1 MSDPQQTAAEG
12 RRWLPEFAE
21 AVDGETDRLLRIA
34 AWLPSFATGLSSE
47 TGITVRTLLAA
58 FLFGEDPV
66 SRWFQDNSSS
76 IAQRVLGRL
85 VERDERRRLMA
96 AVTAGALPDVGS
108 DLSLFSPSARTILRK
123 ARWIARRVS
132 QDPGAAVI
140 AARHVLAV
148 YAFLPDRK
156 AYLEPPLRE
165 AFGRFLLS
173 PRSDGLPV
181 IALDSADA
189 WKDLI
194 TGHSLTA
201 DDRRLIAAIDRN
213 EPVTAFE
220 LAKRATDP
228 RFAFAAFAVAAD
240 LGHPDAPM
248 VLEGLRP
255 STAQSAMPAPLPPT
269 ELIANLGN
277 DDPDAPDLK
286 DQLRVEDEAR
296 AFARLAACEIIS
308 PPLAIGVFGEW
319 GSGKSFFMRLI
330 REHISRLAASAKD
343 KQDKGLHSSYLAN
356 VVQIRFNAWH
366 YMESNLWA
374 SLVDTI
380 FTELDRWITE
390 RTKDTSKTDEFMSRL
405 ATARQLT
412 LEAAAA
418 LVDRRKEQA
427 AAADRLA
434 AAERELSEA
443 RAAAVLSPRQV
454 ANAVADVF
462 KAEIASLQADGKRAL
477 AATGLDKLQANAD
490 AFKSALDQVTD
501 ERRRASVI
509 AAQMVQQLGSW
520 PTAGLVIALVAGL
533 PTVLALLTAG
543 IGAAAGQPWLES
555 VSTLAVPAAGFLGG
569 ATLTVQRLLSDVRPH
584 LDRLTQL
591 NASLNAA
598 VAAKLVTEEQQRERA
613 AADVAEKSAAAERA
627 RAELQ
632 AATAALAAA
641 MEAYSENTGS
651 RRLRRFIRERAS
663 DGTYAKHLGLIA
675 TIRRDFE
682 QLSFLMLNREE
693 TAESRRRREF
703 YEQHVE
709 ILIKDAGQHLSD
721 DEKQHLREDA
731 QSLRD
736 AAAFKDA
743 KFERVILYIDDL
755 DRCPPAKVVDVL
767 QAIHLLLY
775 FRLFVVVVAVDAR
788 WVARSLKEVYP
799 ELLAETVIRPGTGE
813 HSSAVRVAADR
824 ANAGNGSTER
834 AASSQDY
841 LEKIFQIPYWVRR
854 MEDDAS
860 RDYIGHI
867 AGRAATPAESEAPV
881 AIVTPPSPSTAE
893 SRSVPPVSPEDGSGG
908 APGDDTPPQPAAAE
922 GRESTAP
929 APAPQADGAATAL
942 TAHAFAEEEAAAAY
956 LEQDAAEITMMKALA
971 PFVGGT
977 PRRGLRF
984 VNVYRLIK
992 TGLPA
997 AIRET
1002 LVGEAGKALGYRAL
1016 LTQIAVVTG
1025 SPRSALHYFDLL
1037 AGADKKT
1044 VTLPHG
1050 ADLPALIARCR
1061 EPAALPEDL
1070 DKANLIRTLET
1081 LEACNR
1087 EDGLSTGAD
1096 LVEQLR
1102 DLAPLAAR
1110 YAFTARRH

>member
-1 MSDPQQTAAEG
+1 MDAPQQMAPEG
-12 RRWLPEFAE
+12 GRPLPEFAE

-34 AWLPSFATGLSSE
+34 AWLPRFASGLSSE

-66 SRWFQDNSSS
+66 SRWFQENSSS
-76 IAQRVLGRL
+76 IAPRVLGRL
-85 VERDERRRLMA
+85 VESDERSKLTV
-96 AVTAGALPDVGS
+96 AVAAGALPEFEA
-108 DLSLFSPSARTILRK
+108 DLRLFSPSARTILRK

-132 QDPGAAVI
+132 QEPGEALV

-148 YAFLPDRK
+148 YAFLPDGK
-156 AYLEPPLRE
+156 AYLEAPLRE
-165 AFGRFLLS
+165 AFAGFLFGS
-173 PRSDGLPV
+173 HSDGRPV
-181 IALDSADA
+181 IGADAPDA
-189 WKDLI
+189 WKGLM
-194 TGHSLTA
+194 TGHALTG

-220 LAKRATDP
+220 MAKRATDP
-228 RFAFAAFAVAAD
+228 RFAIAAFAVAAD

-255 STAQSAMPAPLPPT
+255 SAAPPTAPAPAPPT

-277 DDPDAPDLK
+277 DDPDAPGLE

-296 AFARLAACEIIS
+296 AFARLAASKTIS

-330 REHISRLAASAKD
+330 REHISRLAASARAKRD
-343 KQDKGLHSSYLAN
+343 RAQQSGYLADI
-356 VVQIRFNAWH
+356 VQIRFNAWH

-390 RTKDTSKTDEFMSRL
+390 RTDDAGKTDEFMSRL

-427 AAADRLA
+427 AAADRLS
-434 AAERELSEA
+434 AAERELSQA
-443 RAAAVLSPRQV
+443 RAAAALSPREV
-454 ANAVADVF
+454 ANAFADVF
-462 KAEIASLQADGKRAL
+462 KAEIANLQADGRRAL
-477 AATGLDKLQANAD
+477 AATGLDTLQTNAEG
-490 AFKSALDQVTD
+490 FKSALDQLTD

-543 IGAAAGQPWLES
+543 LGAAAGQPWLES

-569 ATLTVQRLLSDVRPH
+569 ATLTVQRLLSEVRPH

-598 VAAKLVTEEQQRERA
+598 LAAKLATEEQQRLA
-613 AADVAEKSAAAERA
+613 AVAEVAEKSAAAERA

-641 MEAYSENTGS
+641 MEAYTENTGS
-651 RRLRRFIRERAS
+651 RRLRRFIRERAA

-682 QLSFLMLNREE
+682 QLSFLMLNRDE
-693 TAESRRRREF
+693 TAESKRRREL
-703 YEQHVE
+703 YEKHVE
-709 ILIKDAGQHLSD
+709 TLIEDAGDHLSD
-721 DEKQHLREDA
+721 DEKNKLREGA

-743 KFERVILYIDDL
+743 RFERVILYIDDL

-813 HSSAVRVAADR
+813 HGAAVRSAGDRSDAAP
-824 ANAGNGSTER
+824 ASIER

-854 MEDDAS
+854 MEEEAS

-867 AGRAATPAESEAPV
+867 AGRAVLRAETGSPEAIDTQPAPQ
-881 AIVTPPSPSTAE
+881 TAE
-893 SRSVPPVSPEDGSGG
+893 AGVEPPAPRDGASGDG
-908 APGDDTPPQPAAAE
+908 TAEAGTAQPLDDAK
-922 GRESTAP
+922 P
-929 APAPQADGAATAL
+929 APAPQADGATEEL
-942 TAHAFAEEEAAAAY
+942 TAVAFAEEEAAATY

-997 AIRET
+997 ATREA
-1002 LVGEAGKALGYRAL
+1002 LVDEAGQALGYRAL
-1016 LTQIAVVTG
+1016 LTQIAIVTG
-1025 SPRSALHYFDLL
+1025 SPRSALPYFDLL
-1037 AGADKKT
+1037 AGADQKP
-1044 VTLPHG
+1044 VALPHG

-1061 EPAALPEDL
+1061 EPAALPEDI
-1070 DKANLIRTLET
+1070 DKANLIRTLEA
-1081 LEACNR
+1081 LEARNR
-1087 EDGLSTGAD
+1087 EDKVSTGAD
-1096 LVEQLR
+1096 LVAHLR